1 LVNLKLVET
10 WEEYEELIQLELRE
24 EQKDA
29 KAFLPSNL
37 QSFADAFVWQ
47 LTTGSAPLLYGVYH
61 GDTPVGFVMLNHS
74 EPENQYD
81 SFRVDGAK
89 ESVYYLWRLMID
101 KNHQGKGYG
110 KAALQSVIEH
120 VRTTKPFGAASWLYT
135 SVQPYNPAFG
145 LYLSVGFEDTGGT
158 DGNKND
164 LRIKI

>member
-1 LVNLKLVET
+1 LKLVET
-10 WEEYEELIQLELRE
+10 WEEYEELVRLELRE
-24 EQKDA
+24 EQ

-47 LTTGSAPLLYGVYH
+47 LTTGSKPLLYGVYH
-61 GDTPVGFVMLNHS
+61 GDTPVGFAMLNNS

-81 SFRVDGAK
+81 SFHVDGVK

-110 KAALQSVIEH
+110 KAALQKVIELM
-120 VRTTKPFGAASWLYT
+120 RATKPFGAARWLYT
-135 SVQPYNPAFG
+135 SVQPCNPAFG
-145 LYLSVGFEDTGGT
+145 LYLSVDFEDTGDT

-164 LRIKI
+164 LRIQI